1 MEPST
6 DRSSRLDMPSI
17 ASSDPTEG
25 HTAKVFDTALGE
37 LRLHVVTMGGLA
49 IDQVSTA
56 VRALLDGDAALSQ
69 IVLSRESRINEF
81 ERSVDREAF
90 RLIALHQPVAS
101 DLRMAKAVARI
112 TVELERVGD
121 EAKKIARFAGRLATG
136 EPTGP
141 VRAVARYLRH
151 MADLTTG
158 MLRDAVRA
166 LDESDPDMAR
176 RVAGRDSELDAEF
189 AAALRQ
195 LLTLAMQDQRFFSAT
210 IDTVFALKGLERVGD
225 HAKNIAEQVVFV
237 ASGEDVRHQ
246 KKTEEAG
253 QQPDPV

>member
-1 MEPST
+1 MT
-6 DRSSRLDMPSI
+6 SI
-17 ASSDPTEG
+17 APSDPTEG
-25 HTAKVFDTALGE
+25 HTAKVFDAALAE
-37 LRLHVVTMGGLA
+37 LRLNVVTMGGLA
-49 IDQVSTA
+49 IDQVSAA
-56 VRALLDGDAALSQ
+56 VRALLDGDASLAQ
-69 IVLSRESRINEF
+69 MVLSRESRVNEF
-81 ERSVDREAF
+81 ERDVDREAF
-90 RLIALHQPVAS
+90 RLIALHQPMAS
-101 DLRMAKAVARI
+101 DLRMAKAVSRI

-141 VRAVARYLRH
+141 VRAVARYLGH

-158 MLRDAVRA
+158 MLREAVRA
-166 LDESDPDMAR
+166 LDESDPQLAR
-176 RVAGRDSELDAEF
+176 GVANRDSELDAEF

-225 HAKNIAEQVVFV
+225 HAKNIAEQVLFI

-246 KKTEEAG
+246 KKV
-253 QQPDPV
+253 DK